1 MATEAHPGQAGP
13 EPADRVRP
21 GLTLAVICIGYA
33 MVVVDTTI
41 VNVALPAIGRDL
53 HTGLDALQWVV
64 DGYVL
69 VLACLLL
76 SGGTLVDRWGTLR
89 VFRMGVVLFT
99 LASALCGVA
108 PDISVLV
115 GARLLQGVA
124 AAMLMPA
131 SMALLAQ
138 TFPDRARRARAVA
151 LFTTAAGSPQAFG
164 PVLGGLLVST
174 VGWRSIFFINLPIG
188 ALTLL
193 LASAGGLPRN
203 RPDRARALDLPG
215 QFAVVV
221 TMAAFTA
228 ALIQGHAQGWTAPL
242 PLAADLVAVV
252 GAVLFVLRQRRA
264 AAPML
269 PASLLRAPRLFSH
282 VNTGLLLFAAYYGL
296 VFALSLYLQQVR
308 HLSALDTG
316 LQFLPSALPIF
327 LLPVLTGR
335 LTTRWGARP
344 VVVAGLCLAA
354 AGALTLLA
362 VGPGTGVLTLSVALA
377 LLGCGVGLTVGPQI
391 TLVIGG
397 VPGEQAGIASGLLNA
412 GRQTGYVLGVAVLG
426 SIANSPIGLG
436 ALHTTAL
443 VAAALVLVALV
454 TVRPTRPAPPERS
467 PEQGPEEAR
476 PEQPLRIPDT
486 T

>member
-1 MATEAHPGQAGP
+1 MVTDPRP
-13 EPADRVRP
+13 PAEEQVRP

-89 VFRMGVVLFT
+89 VFRSGVVLFT
-99 LASALCGVA
+99 VASALCGIA
-108 PDISVLV
+108 PDIAFLV
-115 GARLLQGVA
+115 AARLLQGLA

-138 TFPDRARRARAVA
+138 TFPDSRRRARAVA

-174 VGWRSIFFINLPIG
+174 IGWRSIFFINLPIG
-188 ALTLL
+188 AVTLL
-193 LASAGGLPRN
+193 MAARGGIPRKG
-203 RPDRARALDLPG
+203 PDRTRALDLPG
-215 QFAVVV
+215 QAAVVV

-242 PLAADLVAVV
+242 PLTADVVAVV
-252 GAVLFVLRQRRA
+252 GAFLFVLRQRRA

-269 PASLLRAPRLFSH
+269 PASLIRAPRLFSH

-296 VFALSLYLQQVR
+296 VFALSIYLQQVR
-308 HLSALDTG
+308 YLSALETG

-344 VVVAGLCLAA
+344 VVAVGLCLAA
-354 AGALTLLA
+354 AGALCLLTVSA
-362 VGPGTGVLTLSVALA
+362 GGSVVALSLSLA

-397 VPGEQAGIASGLLNA
+397 VPSDQAGIASGLLNA

-426 SIANSPIGLG
+426 SIADSPVGLS

-443 VAAALVLVALV
+443 VAAGVVVVALA
-454 TVRPTRPAPPERS
+454 TVRRSRADHPSEPAPDSSEPTELVS
-467 PEQGPEEAR
+467 
-476 PEQPLRIPDT
+476 
-486 T
+486 